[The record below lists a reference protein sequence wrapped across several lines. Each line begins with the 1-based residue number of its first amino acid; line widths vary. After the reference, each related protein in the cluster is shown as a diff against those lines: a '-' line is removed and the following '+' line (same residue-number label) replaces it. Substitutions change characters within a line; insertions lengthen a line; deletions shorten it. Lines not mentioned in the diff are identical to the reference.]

1 MASTKTDS
9 LRRTVLDAAVAISA
23 ANGPDAISMR
33 EVARKAGVSHQ
44 APYHH
49 FTDRSGIFAAICEE
63 GFRQLSEALLA
74 PRPTVDSTMC
84 EAYVHFALQNPGHF
98 RVMMRN
104 DLCQLADY
112 PTARKEA
119 DRAFD
124 ILVDEVK
131 LLLGDSTD
139 SADSAVVKTQTA
151 YMWSVGHGLAT
162 LLLDGPLE
170 IKLEGIDDMNA
181 FIHQVSRTAVA
192 SIHK

>member
-63 GFRQLSEALLA
+63 GFRQLSESLLA
-74 PRPTVDSTMC
+74 PRPSNDSNMC
-84 EAYVHFALQNPGHF
+84 ESYVHFALQHPGHF

-124 ILVDEVK
+124 ILVAEVK
-131 LLLGDSTD
+131 LLLGD

>member
-1 MASTKTDS
+1 MASTKSES

-23 ANGPDAISMR
+23 ASGPDAISMR
-33 EVARKAGVSHQ
+33 EVAREAGVSHQ

-74 PRPTVDSTMC
+74 PRPSIDSNMC
-84 EAYVHFALQNPGHF
+84 ESYVHFALQNPGHF

-112 PTARKEA
+112 PNARIEA
-119 DRAFD
+119 DRAFN
-124 ILVDEVK
+124 ILIDEVK
-131 LLLGDSTD
+131 SLLGEG
-139 SADSAVVKTQTA
+139 ADNEVVKTQTA

-192 SIHK
+192 SIRA

>member
-1 MASTKTDS
+1 MSSLKSES

-23 ANGPDAISMR
+23 ASGPDAISMR
-33 EVARKAGVSHQ
+33 EVAREAGVSHQ

-74 PRPTVDSTMC
+74 PRPSIDSNMC
-84 EAYVHFALQNPGHF
+84 ESYVHFALQHPGHF

-104 DLCQLADY
+104 DLCQLVHY
-112 PTARKEA
+112 PSARMEA

-131 LLLGDSTD
+131 SLLGEGASDEI
-139 SADSAVVKTQTA
+139 VKTQTA

-192 SIHK
+192 SIHV

>member
-1 MASTKTDS
+1 MASTKSES

-23 ANGPDAISMR
+23 ASGPDAISMR
-33 EVARKAGVSHQ
+33 EVAREAGVSHQ

-63 GFRQLSEALLA
+63 GFRHLSEALLA
-74 PRPTVDSTMC
+74 PRPSIDSNMC
-84 EAYVHFALQNPGHF
+84 ESYVHFALQNPGHF

-104 DLCQLADY
+104 DLCQLANY
-112 PTARKEA
+112 PSAAFEA
-119 DRAFD
+119 NRAFD

-131 LLLGDSTD
+131 LLLGEG
-139 SADSAVVKTQTA
+139 ADNEVVKTQTA

-170 IKLEGIDDMNA
+170 LKLEGIDDMNA

-192 SIHK
+192 SIRA

>member
-1 MASTKTDS
+1 MASPKSES

-23 ANGPDAISMR
+23 ASGPDAISMR
-33 EVARKAGVSHQ
+33 EVAREAGVSHQ

-63 GFRQLSEALLA
+63 GFRHLSEALLA
-74 PRPTVDSTMC
+74 PRPSIDSNMC
-84 EAYVHFALQNPGHF
+84 ESYVHFALQNPGHF

-104 DLCQLADY
+104 DLCQLANY
-112 PTARKEA
+112 PSAAFEA
-119 DRAFD
+119 NRAFD

-131 LLLGDSTD
+131 LLLGEG
-139 SADSAVVKTQTA
+139 ADNEVVKTQTA

-170 IKLEGIDDMNA
+170 LKLEGIDDMNA

-192 SIHK
+192 SIRA

>member
-1 MASTKTDS
+1 MASTKSES

-23 ANGPDAISMR
+23 ASGPDAISMR
-33 EVARKAGVSHQ
+33 EVAREAGVSHQ

-63 GFRQLSEALLA
+63 GFRHLSEALLA
-74 PRPTVDSTMC
+74 PRPSIDSNMC
-84 EAYVHFALQNPGHF
+84 ESYVHFALQNPGHF

-104 DLCQLADY
+104 DLCQLANY
-112 PTARKEA
+112 PSAAFEA
-119 DRAFD
+119 NRAFD
-124 ILVDEVK
+124 VLVDEVK
-131 LLLGDSTD
+131 SLLGEG
-139 SADSAVVKTQTA
+139 ADNEVVKTQTA

-170 IKLEGIDDMNA
+170 LKLEGIDDMNA

-192 SIHK
+192 SIRA

>member
-1 MASTKTDS
+1 MASPKSES

-23 ANGPDAISMR
+23 ASGPDAISMR
-33 EVARKAGVSHQ
+33 EVAREAGVSHQ

-74 PRPTVDSTMC
+74 PRPSIDSNMC
-84 EAYVHFALQNPGHF
+84 ESYVHFALQNPGHF

-112 PTARKEA
+112 PNARIEA
-119 DRAFD
+119 DRAFN
-124 ILVDEVK
+124 ILIDEVK
-131 LLLGDSTD
+131 SLLGEG
-139 SADSAVVKTQTA
+139 ADNEVVKTQTA

-170 IKLEGIDDMNA
+170 LKLEGIDDMNA

-192 SIHK
+192 SIRA

>member
-1 MASTKTDS
+1 
-9 LRRTVLDAAVAISA
+9 
-23 ANGPDAISMR
+23 
-33 EVARKAGVSHQ
+33 
-44 APYHH
+44 
-49 FTDRSGIFAAICEE
+49 
-63 GFRQLSEALLA
+63 
-74 PRPTVDSTMC
+74 MC
-84 EAYVHFALQNPGHF
+84 EAYVHFALQHPGHF

-104 DLCQLADY
+104 DLCQLSDY

-119 DRAFD
+119 DRAFE

-131 LLLGDSTD
+131 ALLGDSAASD
-139 SADSAVVKTQTA
+139 VVKTQTA

>member
-1 MASTKTDS
+1 MASPKSES

-33 EVARKAGVSHQ
+33 EVAREAGVSHQ

-63 GFRQLSEALLA
+63 GFRHLSEALLA
-74 PRPTVDSTMC
+74 PRPSIDSNMC
-84 EAYVHFALQNPGHF
+84 ESYVHFALQNPGHF

-104 DLCQLADY
+104 DLCQLANY
-112 PTARKEA
+112 PSAAFEA
-119 DRAFD
+119 NRAFD

-131 LLLGDSTD
+131 LLLGEG
-139 SADSAVVKTQTA
+139 ADNEVVKTQTA

-170 IKLEGIDDMNA
+170 LKLEGIDDMNA

-192 SIHK
+192 SIRA

>member
-1 MASTKTDS
+1 MASTKSES

-23 ANGPDAISMR
+23 ASGPDAISMR
-33 EVARKAGVSHQ
+33 EVAREAGVSHQ

-63 GFRQLSEALLA
+63 GFRHLSEALLA
-74 PRPTVDSTMC
+74 PRPSIDSNMC
-84 EAYVHFALQNPGHF
+84 ESYVHFALQNPGHF

-104 DLCQLADY
+104 DLCQLANY
-112 PTARKEA
+112 PSAAFEA
-119 DRAFD
+119 NRAFD

-131 LLLGDSTD
+131 LLLGEG
-139 SADSAVVKTQTA
+139 ADHEVVKTQTA

-170 IKLEGIDDMNA
+170 IKLDGIDDMNA

-192 SIHK
+192 SIRA

>member
-1 MASTKTDS
+1 MASTKSES

-23 ANGPDAISMR
+23 ASGPDAISMR
-33 EVARKAGVSHQ
+33 EVAREAGVSHQ

-74 PRPTVDSTMC
+74 PRPSIDSNMC
-84 EAYVHFALQNPGHF
+84 ESYVHFALQNPGHF

-104 DLCQLADY
+104 DLCQLANY
-112 PTARKEA
+112 PSAAFEA
-119 DRAFD
+119 NRAFD

-131 LLLGDSTD
+131 LLLGEG
-139 SADSAVVKTQTA
+139 ADNEVVKTQTA

-162 LLLDGPLE
+162 LPLDGPLE
-170 IKLEGIDDMNA
+170 LKLEGIDDMNA

-192 SIHK
+192 SIRA

>member
-1 MASTKTDS
+1 MASTKSES

-23 ANGPDAISMR
+23 ASGPDAISMR
-33 EVARKAGVSHQ
+33 EVAREAGVSHQ

-63 GFRQLSEALLA
+63 GFRHLSEVLLA
-74 PRPTVDSTMC
+74 PRPSIDSNMC
-84 EAYVHFALQNPGHF
+84 ESYVHFALQNPGHF

-104 DLCQLADY
+104 DLCQLANY
-112 PTARKEA
+112 PSARTEA
-119 DRAFD
+119 DRAFE

-131 LLLGDSTD
+131 SLLGEG
-139 SADSAVVKTQTA
+139 ADNEVVKTQTA

-170 IKLEGIDDMNA
+170 LKLEGIDDMNA

-192 SIHK
+192 SILA

>member
-1 MASTKTDS
+1 MASTKSES

-33 EVARKAGVSHQ
+33 EVAREAGVSHQ

-63 GFRQLSEALLA
+63 GFRHLSEALLA
-74 PRPTVDSTMC
+74 PRPSIDSNMC
-84 EAYVHFALQNPGHF
+84 ESYVHFALQNPGHF

-104 DLCQLADY
+104 DLCQLANY
-112 PTARKEA
+112 PSAAFEA
-119 DRAFD
+119 NRAFD

-131 LLLGDSTD
+131 LLLGEG
-139 SADSAVVKTQTA
+139 ADNEVVKTQTA

-162 LLLDGPLE
+162 LLLDAPLE

-192 SIHK
+192 SIRA

>member
-1 MASTKTDS
+1 MASRKSES

-23 ANGPDAISMR
+23 ASGPDAISMR
-33 EVARKAGVSHQ
+33 EVAREAGVSHQ

-63 GFRQLSEALLA
+63 GFRQLSESLLA
-74 PRPTVDSTMC
+74 PRPSIDSNMC
-84 EAYVHFALQNPGHF
+84 ESYVHFALQNPGHF

-112 PTARKEA
+112 PSARFEA

-131 LLLGDSTD
+131 LLLGEG
-139 SADSAVVKTQTA
+139 ADNEVVKTQTA

-192 SIHK
+192 SIRA

>member
-1 MASTKTDS
+1 
-9 LRRTVLDAAVAISA
+9 
-23 ANGPDAISMR
+23 MR

-131 LLLGDSTD
+131 LLLGDS
-139 SADSAVVKTQTA
+139 ADSAVVKTQTA

-192 SIHK
+192 SIHA

>member
-1 MASTKTDS
+1 MALSKSES

-23 ANGPDAISMR
+23 ASGPDAISMR

-49 FTDRSGIFAAICEE
+49 SIDRSGIFAAICEE
-63 GFRQLSEALLA
+63 GFRQLSESLLA
-74 PRPTVDSTMC
+74 PRPSIDSNMC
-84 EAYVHFALQNPGHF
+84 ESYVHFALQNPGHF

-112 PTARKEA
+112 PNARKEA
-119 DRAFD
+119 DHAFD

-131 LLLGDSTD
+131 SLLGEG
-139 SADSAVVKTQTA
+139 ADNDMIKTQTA

-170 IKLEGIDDMNA
+170 LKLEGIDDMNA

>member
-1 MASTKTDS
+1 MASPKSES

-23 ANGPDAISMR
+23 ASGPDAISMR
-33 EVARKAGVSHQ
+33 EVAREAGVSHQ

-63 GFRQLSEALLA
+63 GFRKLSEVLLA
-74 PRPTVDSTMC
+74 PRPSIDSNMC
-84 EAYVHFALQNPGHF
+84 ESYVHFALQNPGHF

-112 PTARKEA
+112 PSAAFEA
-119 DRAFD
+119 NRAFD

-131 LLLGDSTD
+131 SLLGEGAGEET
-139 SADSAVVKTQTA
+139 VKTQTA

-170 IKLEGIDDMNA
+170 LKLEGIDDMNA

-192 SIHK
+192 SIRA

>member
-1 MASTKTDS
+1 MASTKSES

-33 EVARKAGVSHQ
+33 EVAREAGVSHQ

-63 GFRQLSEALLA
+63 GFRHLSEALLA
-74 PRPTVDSTMC
+74 PRPSIDSNMC
-84 EAYVHFALQNPGHF
+84 ESYVHFALQNPGHF

-104 DLCQLADY
+104 DLCQLANY
-112 PTARKEA
+112 PSAAFEA
-119 DRAFD
+119 NRAFD

-131 LLLGDSTD
+131 LLLGEG
-139 SADSAVVKTQTA
+139 ADNEVIKTQTA

-170 IKLEGIDDMNA
+170 LKLEGIDDMNA
-181 FIHQVSRTAVA
+181 FIQRVSRIAVM

>member
-1 MASTKTDS
+1 MALTKTDS

-74 PRPTVDSTMC
+74 PRPSVDSTMC
-84 EAYVHFALQNPGHF
+84 EAYVHFALQHPGHF